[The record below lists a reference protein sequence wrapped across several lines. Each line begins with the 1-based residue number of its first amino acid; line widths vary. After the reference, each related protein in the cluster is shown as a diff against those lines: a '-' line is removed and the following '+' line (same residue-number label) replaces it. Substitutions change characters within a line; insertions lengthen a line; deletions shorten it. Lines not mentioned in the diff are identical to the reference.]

1 MDEIKKFCVFGLPV
15 SHSLSP
21 LIHKEFA
28 KQQGINIQYK
38 MIEPDTEEHFET
50 HAQSF
55 FSKKGYGANV
65 TIPFKEKAYEFAS
78 SHDSSACLLYTS
90 PSPRD

>member
-1 MDEIKKFCVFGLPV
+1 MDEVKKFCVMGLPV

-21 LIHKEFA
+21 QIHKEFA

-38 MIEPDTEEHFET
+38 IIEPDTEEHFET

-55 FSKKGYGANV
+55 FPKKVMVQISQYRLKRKLIDLLIAMTAQHWNV
-65 TIPFKEKAYEFAS
+65 VVQI
-78 SHDSSACLLYTS
+78 H
-90 PSPRD
+90 

>member
-1 MDEIKKFCVFGLPV
+1 MDEVKKFCVIGLPV

-21 LIHKEFA
+21 MIHKEFA

-50 HAQSF
+50 HAQRMK
-55 FSKKGYGANV
+55 SKLFTQK
-65 TIPFKEKAYEFAS
+65 
-78 SHDSSACLLYTS
+78 YTNGDHES
-90 PSPRD
+90 

>member
-1 MDEIKKFCVFGLPV
+1 MAEIKKFCVFGLPV

-28 KQQGINIQYK
+28 KQQGISIQYK
-38 MIEPDTEEHFET
+38 LIEPDTEEHFET

-55 FSKKGYGANV
+55 FSKKGYGATV
-65 TIPFKEKAYEFAS
+65 SYTHLTLPTKA
-78 SHDSSACLLYTS
+78 
-90 PSPRD
+90 

>member
-28 KQQGINIQYK
+28 KQQGISIQYK
-38 MIEPDTEEHFET
+38 LIEPDTEEHFET

-55 FSKKGYGANV
+55 FSKKDMVLMLQFLLKKKHMSLRVHMIVLPWNV
-65 TIPFKEKAYEFAS
+65 N
-78 SHDSSACLLYTS
+78 LLI
-90 PSPRD
+90 RFF